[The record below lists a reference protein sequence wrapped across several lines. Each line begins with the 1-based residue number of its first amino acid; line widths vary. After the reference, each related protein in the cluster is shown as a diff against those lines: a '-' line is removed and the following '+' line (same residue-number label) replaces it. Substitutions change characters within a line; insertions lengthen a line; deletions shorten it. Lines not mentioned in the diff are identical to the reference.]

1 MNNSYRD
8 LLQQDAQR
16 PGILRFGGAR
26 MALLDIEAGFWALR
40 QHLEALVGRRL
51 ANSVL
56 QQAGAVGGASF
67 ARAFVGSQPD
77 DGALALRDCI
87 AAYQAAGFGR
97 FEIETLDWPI
107 GRVVVRA
114 TDAFE
119 AWAATRHSAEGLVCA
134 YTAGVLVG
142 FVNVVAGRSDVVC
155 VERACQAHG
164 SDACVFEMLPTAS
177 AGDAPAVALSPD
189 PALRQQ
195 LSLLEILFDRIPMG
209 IAILDQNYDIR
220 RYNPT
225 WADFAKRYAP
235 PSGAPLELGVNYFDL
250 LPGSEPIAQPLFE
263 RVLAGESIHQEAS
276 RFESGGVVSYW
287 DVVLAPIIEG
297 AKVNGILNATTDA
310 TARVQAIEELARTV
324 NVLREREERLA
335 LVLRGTNDGIWD
347 WNVET
352 EQVYYSPRWK
362 EMLGYTDDEVA
373 DTFDAWRTLIH
384 PDDAAQAVGTVE
396 AYLAGASP
404 QFWLEHRLRH
414 KDGSYRWILARG
426 AAVRDEA
433 GRPTRMVGSHTD
445 ITERKLAEASL
456 QRQVAF
462 ENIVTGIS
470 TKFINLTPEEVDQ
483 GIRDALQMLGEF
495 AGVDRSYV
503 FLFSGDRTTMSCAHE
518 WCAGEV
524 APQMEWMQNMPVDA
538 LPWLSRQLLNLEML
552 YVSSPADLPPAAAAE
567 RAEFARQD
575 IQSLAAVPM
584 VYRGAPV
591 GFLGFDAVRAS
602 KTWSERDL
610 ALLKIVGE
618 IVVNALEHRR
628 AQAIQDGQRQFLE
641 LLATGGGFSETLHT
655 LVRIIEE
662 QWPGMQALI
671 LLLDEDGLHLHLG
684 AAVTLPEEYTA
695 SIEGLE
701 IGPLVGSCGTACY
714 LRERVIVENIH
725 TDPRWDGLRDLAVRY
740 GLGACWSEPV
750 LDAEGQVLGTFAM
763 YYRQPRAPTEA
774 ELRTIE
780 TAAHLVGIAI
790 EHQRAR
796 QEVEQAYRLLEQRV
810 QARTRELTTLL
821 QVSQNV
827 VSTLELEQLLGV
839 ILDQLNAVI
848 HYDGASI
855 LSLEGNAPSNG
866 TPSNGAPFDGALSM
880 TAYRGPLETSH
891 ALQIRFQLDGMTLNR
906 RVIEQ
911 QKPVII
917 PDTRDDS
924 EMARLFRQ
932 SAGDELDTT
941 YAYIR
946 AWIGL
951 PLIVQGRVIGMLTLD
966 HREPNAYSEQQAE
979 LALAFAN
986 QAAIAIENARLYQAE
1001 QARLYESEQRR
1012 KIAEGLRDILVVL
1025 NSDRPLQEILEHIIA
1040 RAVQLLGADSGIVY
1054 HLETEAGTLAV
1065 QAGYQA
1071 PVELMALEHIPLP
1084 AGGALQQMFGREPY
1098 VMPNIRSHLSQT
1110 SIGPAFSEP
1119 ALARWLDILLHNY
1132 QAYLGVPLVIGN
1144 EVYGSLGLYYTEPQQ
1159 FEGEEIELGM
1169 SLANQAVLAI
1179 ENARLRVQAERAAVS
1194 AERNRI
1200 ARELHDSVSQ
1210 ALYGIALG
1218 TRTVRTLVDRQPL
1231 EDNIKTTLANPLEY
1245 VLSLAD
1251 AGLAEMRALI
1261 FELRPDALEKEGLVV
1276 ALTKQAEAVRAR
1288 HKLDVRT
1295 ELCDE
1300 PSALS
1305 LTTKEALY
1313 RVAQEALNNLIK
1325 HAHATRVDLRLDCS
1339 ADALTL
1345 EVQDDGV
1352 GFDPQAEYLGHMGL
1366 HTMRERV
1373 VRLGGALHIESAPGQ
1388 GTTVQVSLP
1397 V

>member
-1 MNNSYRD
+1 MSDSYHD
-8 LLQQDAQR
+8 LLQQDTQH
-16 PGILRFGGAR
+16 PGVLRFGGAR

-40 QHLEALVGRRL
+40 HHLEALVGRQL
-51 ANSVL
+51 ADTVL

-67 ARAFVGSQPD
+67 ARAFVGSQPE
-77 DGALALRDCI
+77 DGAQALRDCI

-97 FEIETLDWPI
+97 FEVETLDWPI
-107 GRVVVRA
+107 GRAVIRA

-119 AWAATRHSAEGLVCA
+119 AWSATRHGKERLACA

-164 SDACVFEMLPTAS
+164 SDACVFEMLPAAS

-189 PALRQQ
+189 PALGQQ

-225 WADFAKRYAP
+225 WADFARRYAP

-263 RVLAGESIHQEAS
+263 RVLAGESIYQEAL

-287 DVVLAPIIEG
+287 DAVLAPIVEG
-297 AKVNGILNATTDA
+297 TKVNGILNATTDA

-324 NVLREREERLA
+324 DVLREREERLA
-335 LVLRGTNDGIWD
+335 LVMRGTNDGIWD
-347 WNVET
+347 WNVAT
-352 EQVYYSPRWK
+352 GQVYYSPRWK
-362 EMLGYTDDEVA
+362 DMLGYTDDEIA
-373 DTFDAWRTLIH
+373 NSFDAWRALIH
-384 PDDAAQAVGTVE
+384 PDDAAQAVGAVE

-433 GRPTRMVGSHTD
+433 GLPMRMVGSHTD
-445 ITERKLAEASL
+445 ITARKQAEASL
-456 QRQVAF
+456 QHQVAF

-483 GIRDALQMLGEF
+483 GIRDALQTLGEF
-495 AGVDRSYV
+495 AGVDRCYV
-503 FLFSGDRTTMSCAHE
+503 FLFSGDRTTMSCTHE
-518 WCAGEV
+518 WCAEGI
-524 APQMEWMQNMPVDA
+524 APQMEWMRNMPVDA
-538 LPWLSRQLLNLEML
+538 LPWLSWQLLNLETL
-552 YVSSPADLPPAAAAE
+552 YISSRADLPPTAAAE
-567 RAEFARQD
+567 HAEFVRQD

-584 VYRGAPV
+584 AYRGAPV
-591 GFLGFDAVRAS
+591 GFLGFDAVRAP

-618 IVVNALEHRR
+618 IVVNALDHRR

-655 LVRIIEE
+655 LVCIIEE
-662 QWPGMQALI
+662 QWPGMQGLI
-671 LLLDEDGLHLHLG
+671 LLLDEDGRHLHIG

-714 LRERVIVENIH
+714 TRERVIVENIH
-725 TDPRWDGLRDLAVRY
+725 TDPRWDGLRDLAVKY

-750 LDAEGQVLGTFAM
+750 LDADGQVLGTFAM

-821 QVSQNV
+821 QVGQNV

-855 LSLEGNAPSNG
+855 FSL
-866 TPSNGAPFDGALSM
+866 DGDTLSM
-880 TAYRGPLETSH
+880 TAYRGPLETSQ
-891 ALQIRFQLDGMTLNR
+891 AMQIHFRLDETTLNS

-924 EMARLFRQ
+924 EMAQLFRR

-951 PLIVQGRVIGMLTLD
+951 PLIVQGRIIGMLTLD
-966 HREPNAYSEQQAE
+966 HREPNAYSQQQAE
-979 LALAFAN
+979 LAMAFAN
-986 QAAIAIENARLYQAE
+986 QAAIAIENARLYQQAE
-1001 QARLYESEQRR
+1001 Q
-1012 KIAEGLRDILVVL
+1012 V
-1025 NSDRPLQEILEHIIA
+1025 
-1040 RAVQLLGADSGIVY
+1040 
-1054 HLETEAGTLAV
+1054 
-1065 QAGYQA
+1065 
-1071 PVELMALEHIPLP
+1071 
-1084 AGGALQQMFGREPY
+1084 
-1098 VMPNIRSHLSQT
+1098 
-1110 SIGPAFSEP
+1110 
-1119 ALARWLDILLHNY
+1119 
-1132 QAYLGVPLVIGN
+1132 
-1144 EVYGSLGLYYTEPQQ
+1144 
-1159 FEGEEIELGM
+1159 
-1169 SLANQAVLAI
+1169 
-1179 ENARLRVQAERAAVS
+1179 AVS

-1218 TRTVRTLVDRQPL
+1218 TRTVRTLVDRQPVD
-1231 EDNIKTTLANPLEY
+1231 DNIKTTLANPLEY

-1276 ALTKQAEAVRAR
+1276 ALTKQAEAVRVR

-1300 PSALS
+1300 PPTLTLSA
-1305 LTTKEALY
+1305 KEALY

-1325 HAHATRVDLRLDCS
+1325 HAHAKKVDLRLYDS
-1339 ADALTL
+1339 TDILTL

-1352 GFDPQAEYLGHMGL
+1352 GFDPQAEYPGHLGL

-1373 VRLGGALHIESAPGQ
+1373 VRLDGTLHIESAPGQ
-1388 GTTVQVSLP
+1388 GTTVRASLP